1 MRTFI
6 AIELTK
12 EIKDALGELESQLK
26 SSGADVKWV
35 KPENIH
41 ITLKF
46 LGEIEPG
53 KAEEIKPVLVDVAAS
68 NISFKM
74 RLSILG
80 AFPKIDYP
88 RVIWVGIDEGKDALV
103 KIAKDLEDRLAKMG
117 FSDEQRAFAAH
128 ITIGRLRSSTNRHR
142 LVELMQKY
150 LDPLNMECPVDK
162 LTLYKSTL
170 SLSGPIYEAI
180 SEVHLSKD

>member
-6 AIELTK
+6 AIELSK

-53 KAEEIKPVLVDVAAS
+53 KAEEIKPVLVDICREYLSSAAS
-68 NISFKM
+68 
-74 RLSILG
+74 
-80 AFPKIDYP
+80 
-88 RVIWVGIDEGKDALV
+88 
-103 KIAKDLEDRLAKMG
+103 
-117 FSDEQRAFAAH
+117 
-128 ITIGRLRSSTNRHR
+128 T
-142 LVELMQKY
+142 
-150 LDPLNMECPVDK
+150 
-162 LTLYKSTL
+162 
-170 SLSGPIYEAI
+170 
-180 SEVHLSKD
+180 